1 MYRILLDPE
10 PIDEGSPVV
19 EEMIQ
24 ISSTELKALRDAIA
38 KAAMDAEAGSRAA
51 VRAAERNQA
60 DDHLRDEEITRATRK
75 AEDWERA
82 FKAATREKEL
92 ASALAGRSLV
102 QGAAPQLIKLW
113 RDELEVIDE
122 GGTLKVVSRDGRP
135 VIEAVNSWL
144 TSAEYAHFSRPS
156 SRGGTTPPGDSRS
169 TAMPPS
175 APSPKNLGEAVLMR
189 WRDAIHASRQ
199 DPGAAIGLGRRRH

>member
-10 PIDEGSPVV
+10 PIDEGTLVD

-24 ISSTELKALRDAIA
+24 ISSAELTTLRASLA
-38 KAAMDAEAGSRAA
+38 KAARDAESAA
-51 VRAAERNQA
+51 QAAERIKA
-60 DDHLRDEEITRATRK
+60 IDHLREEEITRATRK

-82 FKAATREKEL
+82 FKAATKEKEL

-122 GGTLKVVSRDGRP
+122 GGNLKVVSRDGRP
-135 VIEAVNSWL
+135 VTEAVNSWL
-144 TSAEYAHFSRPS
+144 SGAEYAHFSRPS
-156 SRGGTTPPGDSRS
+156 SRGGTTPAGDSRS
-169 TAMPPS
+169 TAMPPP

-189 WRDAIHASRQ
+189 WRDAIQGNRH
-199 DPGAAIGLGRRRH
+199 DLGAAIGLGRRRR